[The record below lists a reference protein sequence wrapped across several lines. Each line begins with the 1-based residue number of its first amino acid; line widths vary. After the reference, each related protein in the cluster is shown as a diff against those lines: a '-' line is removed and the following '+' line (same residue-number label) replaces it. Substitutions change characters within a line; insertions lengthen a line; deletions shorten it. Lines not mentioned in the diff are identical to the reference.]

1 MNYFPVLYRNVSV
14 KINVTKCL
22 VKYKPKIHVSEVR
35 IRVCVWVM
43 C

>member
-1 MNYFPVLYRNVSV
+1 MNYLLVLYRNVGV

-22 VKYKPKIHVSEVR
+22 VKCKPKIHVCEVR

-43 C
+43 Y